1 MALSSAAELPSPREP
16 GAPYRVCLVC
26 LGNICRSPM
35 AETVL
40 RAELAAAGLDGAVV
54 VDSAGTGDWHVGD
67 AMDPGA
73 RAALASRG
81 FDGSAHRA
89 RQFQASWLARR
100 DLILAMDARNLAD
113 LRRMARD
120 PSSRGDDRIRL
131 FGEVGGLTEAGGGDI
146 PDPWGGG
153 ADEFGHVLDLLGAA
167 APVIAGRAGAAAR
180 APRPHRGRLR
190 GRAPRR
196 PVTSFTSAARQ
207 VARQTGLAVR
217 EARVVGSQHGYQHLM
232 ITLAGGRRA
241 FAKVAAGR
249 SGRRGGGG
257 RRMRW
262 PPRSRPRRAACA
274 GWPRRTPSRCPR
286 CWPSPRPRSSSR

>member
-1 MALSSAAELPSPREP
+1 MAPSSAAELPSPREP

-54 VDSAGTGDWHVGD
+54 VDSAGSGDWHVGD

-89 RQFQASWLARR
+89 RQFQPSWLARR

-113 LRRMARD
+113 LRRMAR
-120 PSSRGDDRIRL
+120 SQGDDRIRL
-131 FGEVGGLTEAGGGDI
+131 FGEVGGLTEVGGDI

-153 ADEFGHVLDLLGAA
+153 ADEFGHVLDLLSTA
-167 APVIAGRAGAAAR
+167 APVIAGQLAR
-180 APRPHRGRLR
+180 LLEPDGRP
-190 GRAPRR
+190 
-196 PVTSFTSAARQ
+196 
-207 VARQTGLAVR
+207 
-217 EARVVGSQHGYQHLM
+217 
-232 ITLAGGRRA
+232 AGGSEA
-241 FAKVAAGR
+241 
-249 SGRRGGGG
+249 GRRGA
-257 RRMRW
+257 
-262 PPRSRPRRAACA
+262 P
-274 GWPRRTPSRCPR
+274 
-286 CWPSPRPRSSSR
+286 

>member
-1 MALSSAAELPSPREP
+1 MAPSSAAELPSPREP

-81 FDGSAHRA
+81 LDGSAHRA
-89 RQFQASWLARR
+89 RQFQPSWLARR
-100 DLILAMDARNLAD
+100 DLILAMDTRNLAD

-120 PSSRGDDRIRL
+120 PSSQGYDRIRL
-131 FGEVGGLTEAGGGDI
+131 FGQVGGLTEVGGGDI

-153 ADEFGHVLDLLGAA
+153 ADEFGHALDLLSAA
-167 APVIAGRAGAAAR
+167 APVIAGQLAR
-180 APRPHRGRLR
+180 LLEPDGRP
-190 GRAPRR
+190 
-196 PVTSFTSAARQ
+196 
-207 VARQTGLAVR
+207 
-217 EARVVGSQHGYQHLM
+217 
-232 ITLAGGRRA
+232 AGGS
-241 FAKVAAGR
+241 AGG
-249 SGRRGGGG
+249 SEAGRRGA
-257 RRMRW
+257 
-262 PPRSRPRRAACA
+262 P
-274 GWPRRTPSRCPR
+274 
-286 CWPSPRPRSSSR
+286 

>member
-1 MALSSAAELPSPREP
+1 MALAPAAELPSPREP
-16 GAPYRVCLVC
+16 GTPYRVCLVC

-73 RAALASRG
+73 RAALARRG
-81 FDGSAHRA
+81 YDGSAHRA
-89 RQFQASWLARR
+89 RQFQPSWLARR

-113 LRRMARD
+113 LRRMARG
-120 PSSRGDDRIRL
+120 SGVQGDGRIRL

-167 APVIAGRAGAAAR
+167 APVIAARLARLLEPGAEPAAA
-180 APRPHRGRLR
+180 A
-190 GRAPRR
+190 
-196 PVTSFTSAARQ
+196 
-207 VARQTGLAVR
+207 
-217 EARVVGSQHGYQHLM
+217 
-232 ITLAGGRRA
+232 GRRA
-241 FAKVAAGR
+241 AR
-249 SGRRGGGG
+249 
-257 RRMRW
+257 
-262 PPRSRPRRAACA
+262 
-274 GWPRRTPSRCPR
+274 
-286 CWPSPRPRSSSR
+286 